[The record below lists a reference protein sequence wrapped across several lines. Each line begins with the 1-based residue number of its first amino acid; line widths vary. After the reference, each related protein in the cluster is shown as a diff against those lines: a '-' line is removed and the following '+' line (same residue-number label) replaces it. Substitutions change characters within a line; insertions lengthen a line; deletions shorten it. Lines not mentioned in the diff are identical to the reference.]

1 MKRWWRFLALAIAVV
16 LINAVTRVVIER
28 NAFAGAY
35 PADGDSIAIPIFGT
49 LLLSLIASPWL
60 LLIAFFSQI
69 RTVRAYFLSG
79 GVGCALVTAGVV
91 ALYLPAILLAIGGI
105 EYWAMPRHYEIAVAF
120 GVSVF
125 VLAVL
130 AWDDLRTLRS
140 NPALNTDARQEQPR
154 AG

>member
-1 MKRWWRFLALAIAVV
+1 MKRWWRFLALAMALV
-16 LINAVTRVVIER
+16 LINAVTQVVMER
-28 NAFAGAY
+28 NAAAGAY
-35 PADGDSIAIPIFGT
+35 PPDGDSIAIPIYGT

-60 LLIAFFSQI
+60 LLIAFFSRI

-79 GVGCALVTAGVV
+79 GIGSALVTTGIV
-91 ALYLPAILLAIGGI
+91 ALYLPAILLALGGI
-105 EYWAMPRHYEIAVAF
+105 EYWAIPLHYEIAVAF

-130 AWDDLRTLRS
+130 AWDDFRTLRS
-140 NPALNTDARQEQPR
+140 NLALNTDARQDQPR